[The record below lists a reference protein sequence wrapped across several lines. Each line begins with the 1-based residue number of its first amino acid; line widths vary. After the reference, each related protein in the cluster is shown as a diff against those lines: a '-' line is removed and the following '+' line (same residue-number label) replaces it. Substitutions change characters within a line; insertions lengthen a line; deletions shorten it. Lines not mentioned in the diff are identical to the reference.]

1 MYFIKQ
7 PFCNNVSEVKS
18 LSRVQLS
25 ATPWTSTHQAPPSL
39 GFSRQ
44 EHWIGLPFPSPMRES
59 EVAQP
64 RPTLS
69 NPMHRSLPGSSVHGI
84 FQARVLEWGAIATVC
99 KFVVQLVES
108 ACNAG
113 DLDSIPGL
121 EKSPG
126 EGNGSPLQC
135 SCLKN
140 PMDPETWRATVHVV
154 TRVEHDLA
162 TKSPPQKRR
171 VCRNG
176 PL

>member
-1 MYFIKQ
+1 MK
-7 PFCNNVSEVKS
+7 VKS
-18 LSRVQLS
+18 
-25 ATPWTSTHQAPPSL
+25 
-39 GFSRQ
+39 
-44 EHWIGLPFPSPMRES
+44 ES
-59 EVAQP
+59 EVAQL

-69 NPMHRSLPGSSVHGI
+69 NPMDCSLPGSSIHGI

-126 EGNGSPLQC
+126 EGNGNPLQY

-154 TRVEHDLA
+154 IRVEHDLA
-162 TKSPPQKRR
+162 TKSPPQKRTKSTEM
-171 VCRNG
+171 VLFRN
-176 PL
+176 